1 MYFQKNEKELFKE
14 LNTSSNGLTSVEV
27 LKRLKKYG
35 KNELP
40 KKKNKSIF
48 KMFID
53 EFKNPILVLLLV
65 AVIASLI
72 AKEIVDALAIVFI
85 VLIDVTMGTYQE
97 YKANKMQI
105 H

>member
-40 KKKNKSIF
+40 K
-48 KMFID
+48 
-53 EFKNPILVLLLV
+53 
-65 AVIASLI
+65 
-72 AKEIVDALAIVFI
+72 
-85 VLIDVTMGTYQE
+85 
-97 YKANKMQI
+97 
-105 H
+105 